1 MDFLFSALRVIGILF
16 MVLMVFNLMIVVH
29 EWGHFLAGR
38 WRGLKIEKFQIWF
51 GKPIW
56 KKTINGVQYGLG
68 CLPLGGFVALP
79 QMAPMDAIE
88 GSSDDR
94 EQLPPI
100 TPLDKIIV
108 AFAGPLFSFLL
119 ACIFAVIVSFA
130 GKPEMESNATQ
141 VIGYVKADSPAEK
154 AGLKPGDKVL
164 SIDGK
169 PIRSFRGPIDSV
181 VWNIVSSESD
191 HLIFVVDR
199 PGQGQLTIPVDAEK
213 PAPEK
218 DAPWWKGI
226 FSRPAFRQAGIA
238 GRETVLVGEIIP
250 NSPAASAGVQKGDVI
265 LSINGETIFTPQSYF
280 EYVRAHQNEVLKL
293 EIQRGDARQTVQTTP
308 SMPDVR
314 PKDWEHKDIG
324 IMLELKRSLVFP
336 NPVSQIA
343 DAGRTMWNTLSAIA
357 SPKSDVK
364 ASHLS
369 SAIGIVH
376 VYMTLFEDPDGWRL
390 VLWFSVVLNVNL
402 AILNLLPFPV
412 LDGGHITMAILETIR
427 RRPLNIRVLEIVQSA
442 CVLLLLGFMGFLM
455 LKDTGD
461 WTGLGARASK
471 DAPKQEKAEEPVRI
485 QWNPTSAAQK

>member
-1 MDFLFSALRVIGILF
+1 MDFLFSTLRVIGILF
-16 MVLMVFNLMIVVH
+16 MVLMVFNLMILVH

-88 GSSDDR
+88 GGSES
-94 EQLPPI
+94 EEPLPPI

-119 ACIFAVIVSFA
+119 ACVFAVIVWQV
-130 GKPEMESNATQ
+130 GKPEQEGNATKE
-141 VIGYVKADSPAEK
+141 IGYVLKDSPADK
-154 AGLKPGDKVL
+154 AGLKPGDTIL

-181 VWNIVSSESD
+181 VWNIVSSEND
-191 HLIFVVDR
+191 QLLFVINR
-199 PGQGQLTIPVDAEK
+199 PGEGEKSISVKAEK
-213 PAPEK
+213 AAP
-218 DAPWWKGI
+218 DANAPWWKSL
-226 FSRPAFRQAGIA
+226 FSRPPFRKVGIL
-238 GRETVLVGEIIP
+238 GRETPMVAEVKA
-250 NSPAASAGVQKGDVI
+250 NSPAAIAGVQKDDLI
-265 LSINGETIFTPQSYF
+265 LTVNGTTIFTGQDYF
-280 EYVRAHQNEVLKL
+280 DYVEKHQDEKL
-293 EIQRGDARQTVQTTP
+293 SIELERNKAKLIVVATP
-308 SMPDVR
+308 TMPDVH
-314 PKDWEHKDIG
+314 PKDWNQKDIG
-324 IMLELKRSLVFP
+324 ITKLDSRRSLVYP
-336 NPVSQIA
+336 HPWTQVR
-343 DAGRTMWNTLSAIA
+343 DAARTMYQTLSAIA

-376 VYMTLFEDPDGWRL
+376 VYMNLFEDPYRWQL
-390 VLWFSVVLNVNL
+390 ILWFSVVLNINL

-412 LDGGHITMAILETIR
+412 LDGGHITMALLEAIR
-427 RRPLNIRVLEIVQSA
+427 RRPLNIRLLEVIQSA
-442 CVLLLLGFMGFLM
+442 CVLLLLGFMAFLM

-461 WTGLGARASK
+461 WTGLGAKVSK
-471 DAPKQEKAEEPVRI
+471 DAQKPEEVIDLKWNATAEPK
-485 QWNPTSAAQK
+485 